1 MNKIR
6 LIPVIFIKNGF
17 IVRSE
22 KFIQHKKIGN
32 VVNQI
37 RRYNQWDVDEL
48 IFIDISREKF
58 HDSMRTDHK
67 IERVNSIDQI
77 LNSVSNECF
86 MPLAFGGGI
95 RDLETIKRYIKNG
108 ADKIIVNTL
117 FFENPNII
125 EKAIE
130 IFGSQAIVLSLDFK
144 VTMNKLSFYSKNGE
158 KKEKESFEDIIKR
171 ITNLGVGELL
181 LNSIDRDG
189 TGEGYD
195 IEVIKRFVDSL
206 PIPVIA
212 CGGAISYFDFEQ
224 VALIKNISGIAA
236 GNLFHFT
243 ENAYPNA
250 KKKLKE
256 KKLNFR

>member
-130 IFGSQAIVLSLDFK
+130 IYGSQAIVLSLDFK
-144 VTMNKLSFYSKNGE
+144 VEIKKLCFYSKNGK
-158 KKEKESFEDIIKR
+158 KKEKENFEDIIKR
-171 ITNLGVGELL
+171 ITNIGVGELL
-181 LNSIDRDG
+181 LNSIDKDG

-195 IEVIKRFVDSL
+195 IEVIKMFVDSL
-206 PIPVIA
+206 PIPVTA
-212 CGGAISYFDFEQ
+212 CGGAISYYDFEQ

-243 ENAYPNA
+243 ENAYPNS
-250 KKKLKE
+250 KRKLKE
-256 KKLNFR
+256 KNLNFR

>member
-1 MNKIR
+1 MNKVR

-32 VVNQI
+32 VVNQV

-58 HDSMRTDHK
+58 HDSMRDDHK

-95 RDLETIKRYIKNG
+95 RDLETIKRYIKSG

-117 FFENPNII
+117 FLKIQI
-125 EKAIE
+125 SLKRLLRY
-130 IFGSQAIVLSLDFK
+130 SVLKQL
-144 VTMNKLSFYSKNGE
+144 FYLW
-158 KKEKESFEDIIKR
+158 I
-171 ITNLGVGELL
+171 LGL
-181 LNSIDRDG
+181 
-189 TGEGYD
+189 
-195 IEVIKRFVDSL
+195 
-206 PIPVIA
+206 
-212 CGGAISYFDFEQ
+212 Q
-224 VALIKNISGIAA
+224 
-236 GNLFHFT
+236 
-243 ENAYPNA
+243 
-250 KKKLKE
+250 
-256 KKLNFR
+256 